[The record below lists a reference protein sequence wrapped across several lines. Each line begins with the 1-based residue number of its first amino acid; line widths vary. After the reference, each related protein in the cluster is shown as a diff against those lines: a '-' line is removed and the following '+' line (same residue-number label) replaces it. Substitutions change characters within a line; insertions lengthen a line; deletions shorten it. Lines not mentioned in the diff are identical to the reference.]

1 MPLATLAAMR
11 YRRRVDASALSLPR
25 RMLFSLAI
33 GGTGWLLMLL
43 DELWGVTRHPLE
55 ETLDPVFGDPHPTP
69 GPTLALS
76 RHTIPSGTNLLDA
89 VLAEPTGQPTRA
101 SLLLCHGIGETV
113 EHWHAAQRLLAGHG
127 IRSLVFNYSGYG
139 RSTGWVDA
147 AQSERDAVAAYAFLE
162 RTGRGEPVS
171 LLGFSLGSGVA
182 AAVAGRLRPHRLILC
197 AAFPSLREAA
207 RCFGVPSR
215 LATLLP
221 DIWEASALLASGGPP
236 VLILQGDADQLFPA
250 QLARE
255 LAHRLTAASTLCCEL
270 VVVPGLS
277 HNEPIDQ
284 PSHAYWARVV
294 SHVTEQP

>member
-1 MPLATLAAMR
+1 MR

-25 RMLFSLAI
+25 RMFFSLAI

-76 RHTIPSGTNLLDA
+76 RHTIPSGANLLDA
-89 VLAEPTGQPTRA
+89 VLAEPTRPAPPGQACSSATA
-101 SLLLCHGIGETV
+101 SARRSSTGTPPS
-113 EHWHAAQRLLAGHG
+113 RLLAGHG

-147 AQSERDAVAAYAFLE
+147 AQSERDAVTAYAFLE

-236 VLILQGDADQLFPA
+236 LLILQGDADQLFPA

-255 LAHRLTAASTLCCEL
+255 LAHRLTAASTICCEL

-294 SHVTEQP
+294 SHVTE